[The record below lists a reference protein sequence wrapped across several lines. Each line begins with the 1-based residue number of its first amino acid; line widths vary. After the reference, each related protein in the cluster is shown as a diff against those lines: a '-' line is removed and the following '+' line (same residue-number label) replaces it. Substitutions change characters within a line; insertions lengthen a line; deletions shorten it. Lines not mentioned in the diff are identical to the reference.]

1 MTAFDALRLE
11 ETAEE
16 LLERAPAGYLST
28 LADGT
33 VVRVND
39 TFCRWTGL
47 RRHDVLGRPFPNL
60 LTAAGRVYHDTHV
73 LPLMFLRGEVR
84 DVSVDIVCAGNRRL
98 PVLINANVKRG
109 EDGEP
114 VLVRMAV
121 FDATDRLG
129 FQRELVRARRTAEA
143 SGRRLRILQQ
153 ASSAFAE
160 AGTTAE
166 VLDALG
172 HVLADGFTCTGAD
185 AWLLEPDAQL
195 LRRAGGP
202 AVDEH
207 GDERLG
213 TTVLDLGVPTPLT
226 DAFRL
231 RDVIAVRPA
240 TASAQDY
247 PDSAAALIAARIG
260 LLVAAPLV
268 AEGQATGVYHVA
280 FRRPP
285 DRWADDLD
293 LFRTIGVA
301 AGTAL
306 ERARLHEQL
315 QFRATHDP
323 LTTAANRPLFIER
336 LDRALLDGAD
346 RGRPTTVMF
355 MDLDGF
361 KDVNDRFGHRVGDE
375 LLVEMVRRLRA
386 ALRPR
391 DTVARL
397 GGDEFAVLCA
407 DTGAQGAD
415 AVARR
420 LEQAVS
426 VPYRSEGG
434 VLSVTASVGITVH
447 DPAAQGAGTPTS
459 AQLLKD
465 ADAAMYLAKATGKN
479 RHVVYDEELESRLS
493 RRAEVEQLLREAL
506 DGDGVVLHF
515 QPVFDLARHVATGV
529 EALCRLRD
537 RDGTLVPP
545 DEFIGIAE
553 ERGLI
558 ARLGRRILERACAQ
572 VAAWDAD
579 GARPVTLAVN
589 IAADQAARPDFADE
603 VLAVLEGTG
612 FPADRLLLELTESAL
627 LEATDATIDGLRQLR
642 DRGIGIALDDFGT
655 RYASLHYVQQLPLT
669 TLKIDRS
676 FVAPLPG
683 GPAERAIVR
692 SVAALAHELGLRCT
706 AEGIETDEQRQF
718 LADLGVQ
725 GQGYL
730 LAVPMDAAGCRAV
743 LDAGD

>member
-1 MTAFDALRLE
+1 
-11 ETAEE
+11 
-16 LLERAPAGYLST
+16 
-28 LADGT
+28 
-33 VVRVND
+33 
-39 TFCRWTGL
+39 
-47 RRHDVLGRPFPNL
+47 
-60 LTAAGRVYHDTHV
+60 
-73 LPLMFLRGEVR
+73 
-84 DVSVDIVCAGNRRL
+84 
-98 PVLINANVKRG
+98 
-109 EDGEP
+109 
-114 VLVRMAV
+114 
-121 FDATDRLG
+121 
-129 FQRELVRARRTAEA
+129 
-143 SGRRLRILQQ
+143 
-153 ASSAFAE
+153 
-160 AGTTAE
+160 
-166 VLDALG
+166 
-172 HVLADGFTCTGAD
+172 
-185 AWLLEPDAQL
+185 
-195 LRRAGGP
+195 
-202 AVDEH
+202 
-207 GDERLG
+207 
-213 TTVLDLGVPTPLT
+213 VLDLGVPTPLT

-247 PDSAAALIAARIG
+247 PDSAAALIAARVG

-386 ALRPR
+386 ALRPG

-447 DPAAQGAGTPTS
+447 DPAQGAGTPTS